1 MIFKKMDRTSL
12 AFGTMQSVTYIIEVS
27 EGEQSVWNNIKICI
41 FEEIMA
47 NSPYLE
53 KNINVHI

>member
-1 MIFKKMDRTSL
+1 MDRTSL
-12 AFGTMQSVTYIIEVS
+12 TFGTMQSITYIIEVS